1 MNFLV
6 SNSDLD
12 RTNLSA
18 RADNVQFYLFL
29 ITLGNT
35 FLLAKVELT
44 KPEEFLLFI
53 ATRLLINIVLKVSY
67 LTI

>member
-1 MNFLV
+1 MNFSV
-6 SNSDLD
+6 SNSDFD

-18 RADNVQFYLFL
+18 RADNVDLFL
-29 ITLGNT
+29 VTLGNT
-35 FLLAKVELT
+35 FLLAKIELT
-44 KPEEFLLFI
+44 KPKDFFFFI

>member
-1 MNFLV
+1 MNFSV

-18 RADNVQFYLFL
+18 RADNVDLFL
-29 ITLGNT
+29 VTLGNT
-35 FLLAKVELT
+35 FFLAKIELT
-44 KPEEFLLFI
+44 KPKDFFLFI

>member
-1 MNFLV
+1 MNFSV

-18 RADNVQFYLFL
+18 RADNVDLFL
-29 ITLGNT
+29 VTLGNT
-35 FLLAKVELT
+35 FLLAKIELT
-44 KPEEFLLFI
+44 KPKDFFLFI